1 MTSPTLTLGILAH
14 VDAGKTTLTERLL
27 YDAGSIDRLG
37 AVDEGTTRTDTLA
50 LERQR
55 GITIRS
61 AVAAFSVGDLAVTL
75 IDTPGHP
82 DFIAEVERSLA
93 VLDGAVLV
101 LSAVEGVQPQTRIL
115 MRALQ
120 RLRVPTLLFV
130 NKVDRR
136 GADIDRVLGTIC
148 RRLTPAVVPMATV
161 QDAGTREAVVVPS
174 QPQDPGYAARLTEVL
189 AEHDEALLTAYLE
202 ETLDPARLRRAL
214 ITQTARAQVY
224 PVFAGSAL
232 TGVGVAQL
240 TAAIGELLPRAGGD
254 PDAPLGGR
262 VFSIARGP
270 GGEKVA
276 LVRLSA
282 GTLRIRQRVG
292 EDKVT
297 AMECFD
303 HGAWVAAPEIAA
315 GGIARL
321 WGLAHARIGDR
332 IGAEGPAWEHHF
344 APPTLESVVVPVHP
358 ADRSALRAAL
368 DRLAEQDPLIDV
380 RQDDDRRELSVT
392 LYGEVQKEVLQA
404 TLAADHGVEVEF
416 RDSSV
421 LCVERPAGVGEA
433 VERLHGEGNPFHATI
448 GIRVEPSRSGSGVEF
463 RLAVDTRFV
472 PMYVY
477 QGVEAFTAAMA
488 SYVASALTEGL
499 HGWRVTDCVLTLVES
514 GYSVADGP
522 PSLRGPTSTAAD
534 FRKLTPIVVMR
545 ALADA
550 GVVVCEPA
558 SRVSLEVPLDAL
570 GPVHAAVARLAAAVH
585 GQTTGDDLAT
595 LVTDLPTAKVPD
607 LQRQLP
613 GLTGGEGVLT
623 AEFTGYRPVTGP
635 APTRRRSTP
644 DPLDRPAYLR
654 AVGAPAS

>member
-1 MTSPTLTLGILAH
+1 MTSTTLTLGILAH

-61 AVAAFSVGDLAVTL
+61 AVAAFSVGDLTVTL

-136 GADIDRVLGTIC
+136 GADLDRVLGTIC
-148 RRLTPAVVPMATV
+148 RRLTPAVVPMTTV
-161 QDAGTREAVVVPS
+161 QDAGTREAAVVPS
-174 QPQDPGYAARLTEVL
+174 RTEDPGYAARLTEVL
-189 AEHDEALLTAYLE
+189 AEHDEALLTAYVE
-202 ETLDPARLRRAL
+202 ESLDPARLRRAL
-214 ITQTARAQVY
+214 ITQTARAQVH

-240 TAAIGELLPRAGGD
+240 TAGIGELLPRAGGD

-262 VFSIARGP
+262 VFSIARGS

-282 GTLRIRQRVG
+282 GTLRVRQRVG

-297 AMECFD
+297 AMERFD
-303 HGAWVAAPEIAA
+303 RGAWVAAPAVAA

-332 IGAEGPAWEHHF
+332 IGAEGTAWEHHF
-344 APPTLESVVVPVHP
+344 APPTLESVVEPVHP

-368 DRLAEQDPLIDV
+368 DRHAEQDPLIDV

-433 VERLHGEGNPFHATI
+433 VERLHGEGNPFHATV
-448 GIRVEPSRSGSGVEF
+448 GIRVEPGRPGSGVEF
-463 RLAVDTRFV
+463 RLEVDTRFV

-477 QGVEAFTAAMA
+477 QGVEAFSAAMA

-499 HGWRVTDCVLTLVES
+499 HGWRVTDCVVTLVKS

-550 GVVVCEPA
+550 GIVVCEPT
-558 SRVSLEVPLDAL
+558 SRVSLEVPLHAL
-570 GPVHAAVARLAAAVH
+570 GPVHAAIARLAAAVH
-585 GQTTGDDLAT
+585 GQTTGGDLAT
-595 LVTDLPTAKVPD
+595 LVTDLPSAKVPD

-623 AEFTGYRPVTGP
+623 AEFFGYQPVTGP
-635 APTRRRSTP
+635 APTRRRSSP